1 MEKKGFQPTAAE
13 VDFLVSAVA
22 PDVTDKERLKRL
34 LEENGDFRDAF
45 IGDDRTFERVVADRD
60 VFLRISPRLYFEI
73 LLRKA
78 RRELES
84 ATHTIEK
91 GGTQKVAVFDTK
103 DVVDLLSREAV
114 LVYLSDM
121 LSSFA
126 RIESYTFHYRIREGT
141 WRKLRF
147 NDLDID
153 SLIGLCASVEEEHR
167 LGFYKRIADICLF
180 TLGIFPEHV
189 QYSRRYPVTGEPRPA
204 RARRPQRSAED
215 YLEEGRKFYRLA
227 AGHPAAA
234 SLEMAGVFRLFHE
247 NLLTARKPLAFIAE
261 NYIRHQRHSLF
272 KG

>member
-1 MEKKGFQPTAAE
+1 LTAAD

-34 LEENGDFRDAF
+34 IEVDGDFRDAF
-45 IGDDRTFERVVADRD
+45 IDDDRTFRKVVADRD
-60 VFLRISPRLYFEI
+60 VFLRISPRLYFEV
-73 LLRKA
+73 LLRKT

-103 DVVDLLSREAV
+103 DVVDLLSRQAV

-126 RIESYTFHYRIREGT
+126 RIESYTFHYRIREGI

-147 NDLDID
+147 NDLDVD

-180 TLGIFPEHV
+180 TLGVFPEHV
-189 QYSRRYPVTGEPRPA
+189 RYSWRYPASGEPRPA
-204 RARRPQRSAED
+204 GNRRLRRSVGD
-215 YLEEGRKFYRLA
+215 YLEEGRKFYKLA
-227 AGHPAAA
+227 ADHPATA
-234 SLEMAGVFRLFHE
+234 SLEVSQVFRLLHE
-247 NLLTARKPLAFIAE
+247 NFLTARKPLAFIAE
-261 NYIRHQRHSLF
+261 NYIRQHKGSLF
-272 KG
+272 ES